1 MNDQLKEQPLKENE
15 RLWFEVKVGEMEK
28 MGFVQVG
35 VVFDLITQK
44 EDNTSASVAASA
56 IEENIFHVKPNYSYL
71 PWDFF
76 L

>member
-1 MNDQLKEQPLKENE
+1 
-15 RLWFEVKVGEMEK
+15 MEK

-44 EDNTSASVAASA
+44 EDNTSTSVAASA

-71 PWDFF
+71 P
-76 L
+76 